1 MVRGSS
7 LNNSKYSIDNI
18 VLTEEAIRNRCV
30 SENTFSRGV
39 TYYKR
44 GAVVKLDEM
53 SAGNLYHGVVAG
65 GEQAYE
71 QVLAFNKYGI
81 LERSKCDCLAFASYP
96 GHCKH
101 IVASLLALKDYVAG
115 RYVQKLTN
123 EQEVERI
130 LESYQQANNSSNL
143 QELKLELLFR
153 HEQYR
158 SFEDGKCS
166 LSLKIGGERTYVVAD
181 IEKFLAAIYHKRE
194 YEFSKKLTY
203 IPWVHTFNPNDQQV
217 IDLLLEIYEYETE
230 ALAARNSKNI
240 SINKDNSIS
249 RNIFAGK
256 SVQLPRNFAL
266 RLFELLQGSFVSIEF
281 SGQLYDRVPVFKA
294 DLPISFDISL
304 QNNELQLA
312 IASNK
317 DVYPL
322 LRDGQIYLYNEII
335 YLISKEQ
342 NSLLLPIIQSFHRLN
357 TESLTIPKTHRH
369 MFVSSLLQQTKDRQ
383 QVKIAEDLASNIIRP
398 TLQPQIYLD
407 YRDGIISCDLQYHYG
422 DMLVNPFDATAEPR
436 LIEGHDSN
444 ATVGTAVETVL
455 GDVILV
461 RDIEAERRIMSFF
474 EESNFQYNGNLMYIE
489 DEQQM
494 FIFLTEQLPILQKYV
509 QVYYTDRFYNI
520 ERPRQPRVKGQIGI
534 NSEINVLE
542 VGFDV
547 EGISNEELVNV
558 LQAIKE
564 KHRYYRLKDGAF
576 IVLEQGYNQELDDLA
591 EMVTALNLKKSD
603 LQKKLL
609 QLPLNQALLI
619 DDLQFSK
626 DEAFQELTQRVRQ
639 PVAVDYQVP
648 EQVQSVLRPYQ
659 KVGYQWFCTLA
670 DYGFGGI
677 LADDMGLG
685 KTIQAISF
693 ILSLQQN
700 NNKQL
705 SMVIA
710 PTSLVY
716 NWQNEF
722 AAFAPNLQV
731 VVVSG
736 NYAERQAQME
746 QLATADVI
754 VTSYPLLRRDISKYV
769 EMSFATCILDE
780 AQFLKNHATQTAKAV
795 KQLRART
802 CFALTG
808 TPIENSITDLWSIFD
823 IVLPGY
829 FPSLTQF
836 HKVYGSSDL
845 TRLHKRVKPF
855 VLRRLK
861 RDVLKELPPKIE
873 NKLISVLTIDQ
884 KKLYLAYLE
893 QVKGQVSDIIRHDG
907 FNKGQIKILALLTRL
922 RQICCHPAL
931 FVDNYQGESGKLLQ
945 LLELL
950 SETIDSGHRVLIFSQ
965 FASMLHII
973 RDAIEKAGYTYF
985 YLDGST
991 PAIERI
997 DMANQFNEGKQ
1008 SIFLISL
1015 KAGGTGLNLT
1025 GADTVILYDLW
1036 WNPAVEDQATD
1047 RAHRIGQ
1054 DKVVQVIRLIT
1065 QGTIEEKIY
1074 ELQQKKRQMIN
1085 EVIQSGEMLL
1095 SKLTEA
1101 EIRSLLDY
1109 S

>member
-1 MVRGSS
+1 MNDS
-7 LNNSKYSIDNI
+7 NNSIDNI
-18 VLTEEAIRNRCV
+18 VLSEETIRNRCV

-44 GAVVKLDEM
+44 GAVVKLDEI
-53 SAGNLYHGVVAG
+53 SAGSLYRGVVSG
-65 GEQAYE
+65 SEQAYE
-71 QVLAFNKYGI
+71 QVLKFNRYGI
-81 LERSKCDCLAFASYP
+81 LERSKCDCLAFASQP

-101 IVASLLALKDYVAG
+101 IVASLMALKDHVAG
-115 RYVQKLTN
+115 RYVQKPTTT
-123 EQEVERI
+123 QEVERI
-130 LESYQQANNSSNL
+130 LESYQQANNTSNL
-143 QELKLELLFR
+143 QELKLELQFK
-153 HEQYR
+153 HEQFQ
-158 SFEDGKCS
+158 SFEDGKCL
-166 LSLKIGGERTYVVAD
+166 LSLKVGTDRTYVVAD
-181 IEKFLAAIYHKRE
+181 IEKFLAAIYHKQE
-194 YEFSKKLTY
+194 HEFSKKLTY
-203 IPWVHTFNPNDQQV
+203 TPWLHTFQSNDQQV
-217 IDLLLEIYEYETE
+217 IDLLLEIYEYEHE
-230 ALAARNSKNI
+230 AIASRNASRNFN
-240 SINKDNSIS
+240 NKDNSNG
-249 RNIFAGK
+249 RNIFVGK
-256 SVQLPRNFAL
+256 HVHLPRKYVM
-266 RLFELLQGSFVSIEF
+266 RLFELLQGSFVNIDF
-281 SGQLYDRVPVFKA
+281 SGHSYDRVPVFKA
-294 DLPISFDISL
+294 DLPISFDMSM
-304 QNNELQLA
+304 QNNELKLS
-312 IASNK
+312 IASN
-317 DVYPL
+317 DAVHPL
-322 LRDGQIYLYNEII
+322 LKDGQIYLYNEII
-335 YLISKEQ
+335 YLTSKEQ
-342 NSLLLPIIQSFHRLN
+342 NLLLLPIIQSLHRLN

-369 MFVSSLLQQTKDRQ
+369 IFVSSLLQQSKDKQ
-383 QVKIAEDLASNIIRP
+383 QVKIAEDLAPNILQP
-398 TLQPQIYLD
+398 TLQPQLYLD
-407 YRDGIISCDLQYHYG
+407 YRDGVISCDLQYHYG
-422 DMLVNPFDATAEPR
+422 DLSVNPFDVGAEPR
-436 LIEGHDSN
+436 LVEAQDSN
-444 ATVGTAVETVL
+444 TAAEAAL
-455 GDVILV
+455 NSDIENIENIILV
-461 RDIEAERRIMSFF
+461 RDIEAERMIMSFF

-494 FIFLTEQLPILQKYV
+494 FAFLIEQLPELQKYA

-520 ERPRQPRVKGQIGI
+520 EHTRQPRVKGQVGI
-534 NSEINVLE
+534 NSDINVLE
-542 VGFDV
+542 VGFDI
-547 EGISNEELVNV
+547 EGINSEELVNV

-564 KHRYYRLKDGAF
+564 KQRYYRLKDGAF
-576 IVLEQGYNQELDDLA
+576 IVLEQGYNQELLDLA

-619 DDLQFSK
+619 DDLQLTK
-626 DEAFQELTQRVRQ
+626 DEAFQELTNRVKQ
-639 PVAVDYQVP
+639 PVAIDYQVP
-648 EQVQSVLRPYQ
+648 EQVQSILRPYQ
-659 KVGYQWFCTLA
+659 KVGYQWFRTLA

-700 NNKQL
+700 DNKQL
-705 SMVIA
+705 SIVIA

-731 VVVSG
+731 VVISG
-736 NYAERQAQME
+736 SYAERQVQME
-746 QLATADVI
+746 QIATADVV
-754 VTSYPLLRRDISKYV
+754 VTSYPLVRRDISKYAD
-769 EMSFATCILDE
+769 MSFATCILDE
-780 AQFLKNHATQTAKAV
+780 AQFLKNHATLTAKAV
-795 KQLRART
+795 KRLRAKT

-829 FPSLTQF
+829 FPVLSQF
-836 HKVYGSSDL
+836 QKTYSSTL

-861 RDVLKELPPKIE
+861 KDVLKELPPKIE

-893 QVKGQVSDIIRHDG
+893 QVKGQVSNIISEEG
-907 FNKGQIKILALLTRL
+907 FNRGHIKILALLTRL

-931 FVDNYQGESGKLLQ
+931 FVENYQGESGKLLQ

-950 SETIDSGHRVLIFSQ
+950 SETIAGGHRVLIFSQ

-973 RDAIEKAGYTYF
+973 RDAIDESGYSYF

-991 PAIERI
+991 PALERI

-1054 DKVVQVIRLIT
+1054 DKVVQVIRLIA

-1101 EIRSLLDY
+1101 EIRALLDY
-1109 S
+1109 T